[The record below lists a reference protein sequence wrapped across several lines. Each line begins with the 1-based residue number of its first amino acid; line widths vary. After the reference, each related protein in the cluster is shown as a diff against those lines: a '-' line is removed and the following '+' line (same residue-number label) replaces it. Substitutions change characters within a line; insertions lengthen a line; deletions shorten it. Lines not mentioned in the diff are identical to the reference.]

1 MSCYGEGRPKPTV
14 KWHRLVIKYFKLKVP
29 YNESVL
35 FTTMIFTECNIRI
48 FLFQGKKLPDGR
60 EEIKGETITFVD
72 VSRHHSGR
80 YECIAD
86 NGYGKVSIS
95 FILYGD
101 HLLSKFCYHHN
112 QLSHFI
118 YTQAC

>member
-1 MSCYGEGRPKPTV
+1 
-14 KWHRLVIKYFKLKVP
+14 
-29 YNESVL
+29 
-35 FTTMIFTECNIRI
+35 MIFTECNIRI

-72 VSRHHSGR
+72 VNRHHSGR

-86 NGYGKVSIS
+86 NGYGKVSKS
-95 FILYGD
+95 FILYGF
-101 HLLSKFCYHHN
+101 HLCHILTNFLIYELSYHHY

>member
-1 MSCYGEGRPKPTV
+1 MILRIS
-14 KWHRLVIKYFKLKVP
+14 I
-29 YNESVL
+29 L

-72 VSRHHSGR
+72 VNRHHSGR

-86 NGYGKVSIS
+86 NGYGKVSKS
-95 FILYGD
+95 F
-101 HLLSKFCYHHN
+101 FCKV
-112 QLSHFI
+112 SIF
-118 YTQAC
+118 

>member
-1 MSCYGEGRPKPTV
+1 
-14 KWHRLVIKYFKLKVP
+14 
-29 YNESVL
+29 
-35 FTTMIFTECNIRI
+35 MIFTECNIRI

-72 VSRHHSGR
+72 VNRHHSGR

-86 NGYGKVSIS
+86 NGYGKVSKS
-95 FILYGD
+95 FILYGF
-101 HLLSKFCYHHN
+101 HLCHTNKLSIKVINVLISKLSYRHY
-112 QLSHFI
+112 QLSHPI

>member
-1 MSCYGEGRPKPTV
+1 MRFSQ
-14 KWHRLVIKYFKLKVP
+14 
-29 YNESVL
+29 
-35 FTTMIFTECNIRI
+35 NITSGY

-86 NGYGKVSIS
+86 NGYGKVCKS
-95 FILYGD
+95 FILYSVHPCHIIIHKGD
-101 HLLSKFCYHHN
+101 
-112 QLSHFI
+112 
-118 YTQAC
+118 